1 MKPIGFPFPAL
12 VGLEPLKLGL
22 QLAAID
28 LRLSVLIRGDKGTG
42 KSTAA
47 RGLVDLLAP
56 GAPFVNLP
64 IGATDDRLL
73 GGLDVEKAL
82 KGEPAL
88 KPLANPANVPADLE
102 GLRGEVQAL
111 RVEASD
117 ALRHLAVVRYDA
129 FGDMGGHL
137 SWSMALLDDG
147 GNGVVLTSIH
157 GRSEARTY
165 AKNIA
170 TWSCDQAMSPEEEE
184 AVKFARAG

>member
-1 MKPIGFPFPAL
+1 MNESLLLVLVLLLLVVSVAAL
-12 VGLEPLKLGL
+12 AVGLV
-22 QLAAID
+22 A
-28 LRLSVLIRGDKGTG
+28 LRRTTVN
-42 KSTAA
+42 A
-47 RGLVDLLAP
+47 RR
-56 GAPFVNLP
+56 
-64 IGATDDRLL
+64 ISRR
-73 GGLDVEKAL
+73 
-82 KGEPAL
+82 
-88 KPLANPANVPADLE
+88 NPANVPADLE

-111 RVEASD
+111 RVEATE

-170 TWSCDQAMSPEEEE
+170 TWSCEQAMSPEEEE